1 MMEKNHGKG
10 GKKMTNGN
18 GKNSENLLSEEQ
30 EAENTRYKNA
40 LKKAVN
46 AEKASEELK
55 SGIRKMIRER

>member
-18 GKNSENLLSEEQ
+18 GKNSENLLSKEQ
-30 EAENTRYKNA
+30 EAENTKYKNA

-46 AEKASEELK
+46 AEKAPEELK